1 MGKNTTPEYKSAS
14 ENRLTFP
21 YTNTYL
27 EVQYEKVKDEDNGN
41 MLFEIWTC
49 FAKLNGDSE

>member
-27 EVQYEKVKDEDNGN
+27 EVQYEKVNDEDNGN